1 MKIGITCYPTYGGSG
16 VVATELGKE
25 LAERGNEVHF
35 ISYALPYRL
44 NTISSHLYFHE
55 VEVLKYPLFEYPP
68 YSLSLASKMAEVINF
83 QKLDIMHVHY
93 AIPHA
98 TSAYLARQMMVTNPF
113 KFVTTLHGTDITLL
127 GSDPSFFTITKF
139 SIEQSSGIT
148 AVSEFLKNKTKEV
161 FKIEKDIEVIPNF
174 VPFKLDN
181 IKFDKKLRR
190 SFADDDEYIITHISN
205 FRPLKRITD
214 IIPIAKKLSK
224 KLKIKILMV
233 GDGPERYLA
242 EEQCRKE
249 NLCPQVLFLGKQEN
263 ISELLSISNLTLIP
277 SSSESFGLV
286 ALESMACG
294 IPCISTNVGGLPEV
308 NRNGETGITV
318 DVGDIDG
325 FADAILNILS
335 DKELAHKM
343 GENGK
348 EIART
353 MFSTEVIIPK
363 YVQYYEKILSEK

>member
-1 MKIGITCYPTYGGSG
+1 M
-16 VVATELGKE
+16 
-25 LAERGNEVHF
+25 
-35 ISYALPYRL
+35 
-44 NTISSHLYFHE
+44 
-55 VEVLKYPLFEYPP
+55 
-68 YSLSLASKMAEVINF
+68 
-83 QKLDIMHVHY
+83 
-93 AIPHA
+93 
-98 TSAYLARQMMVTNPF
+98 
-113 KFVTTLHGTDITLL
+113 
-127 GSDPSFFTITKF
+127 
-139 SIEQSSGIT
+139 
-148 AVSEFLKNKTKEV
+148 EV
-161 FKIEKDIEVIPNF
+161 FNIRKDIEVIPNF

-181 IKFDKKLRR
+181 IRFDNKLRR
-190 SFADDDEYIITHISN
+190 SFADDDEFIITHISN

-224 KLKIKILMV
+224 KIKFKILMV

-263 ISELLSISNLTLIP
+263 ISELLSISSLTLIP

-294 IPCISTNVGGLPEV
+294 IPCISTNAGGLPEV
-308 NRNGETGITV
+308 NRNGETGITI

-325 FADAILNILS
+325 FAEAILNILS
-335 DKELAHKM
+335 DKELAQKM

-348 EIART
+348 EIARAL
-353 MFSTEVIIPK
+353 FSAEIIIPK